1 MPVFVPGCRYEAV
14 SYTHLDVY
22 KRQVFGTAAMLD
34 GLCDRIEEELGRSVK
49 TVVATGGL
57 AKEIVSNC
65 KRKVLYRE
73 NLLLEGLK
81 LIYDKN
87 TSKGGRGMQR

>member
-1 MPVFVPGCRYEAV
+1 M
-14 SYTHLDVY
+14 
-22 KRQVFGTAAMLD
+22 
-34 GLCDRIEEELGRSVK
+34 K